1 MIVGCDLV
9 LTIAFRHILYTNIDQ
24 TLLNK
29 WHGQTHCKIGGTCVY
44 NGHVFYALL

>member
-1 MIVGCDLV
+1 MYLKFKGSLGGWGSVMIVGCDLV

-29 WHGQTHCKIGGTCVY
+29 
-44 NGHVFYALL
+44 